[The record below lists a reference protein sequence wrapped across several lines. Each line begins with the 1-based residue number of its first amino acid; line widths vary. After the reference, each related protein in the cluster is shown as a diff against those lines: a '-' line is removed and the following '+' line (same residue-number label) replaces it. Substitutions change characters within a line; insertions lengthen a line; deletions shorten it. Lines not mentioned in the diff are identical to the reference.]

1 MYGIVLPGPNVDVGV
16 PIVKGGDVK
25 PGRLTLS
32 SLCKT
37 THEIEAGYA
46 RSRLR
51 AGDLV
56 YSIRGTIGDVE
67 IVPQEIEG
75 ANLTQD
81 AARIAPARGI
91 QNSWLRYTLEAD
103 PVFRQLEIG
112 SPGAAVRGINIRD
125 LKKALIP
132 LPLDERDAISNY
144 LDDMLDKFDLLQRKS
159 LYTDRSIARTSHCT
173 YLSCSHRENR
183 RPRLAKPGT
192 EPEETA
198 IAVSA

>member
-25 PGRLTLS
+25 PGRLTLR

-37 THEIEAGYA
+37 TSAIESNYV

-51 AGDLV
+51 TGDLV

-67 IVPQEIEG
+67 LVPPDIDG

-81 AARIAPARGI
+81 AARIAPINPTDNR
-91 QNSWLRYTLEAD
+91 WLMYVMKATA
-103 PVFRQLEIG
+103 VFSQLEVG
-112 SPGAAVRGINIRD
+112 SLGAAVRGINIRD

-132 LPLDERDAISNY
+132 LPSESERISIADY
-144 LDDMLDKFDLLQRKS
+144 LDDKLSKLDDISFNCDRQVQLLQERRTALISAAVTGKINVHDWEPKS
-159 LYTDRSIARTSHCT
+159 SS
-173 YLSCSHRENR
+173 
-183 RPRLAKPGT
+183 K
-192 EPEETA
+192 
-198 IAVSA
+198 